1 LRFDELTSRT
11 LQYPLAKLL
20 NGRCKAKVYRVMI
33 RSISRSGFLICAL
46 GATSLLIAAG
56 RQARAEDGF
65 YEIETKYI
73 FGFTEGSGIGL
84 EGEKELSPVFESA
97 FGKRDG
103 SYAATETR
111 LEYEFTPN
119 QYIQIEL
126 GPMMSSHDIHNVTG
140 LDDRNQTEF
149 AGWFTELRYQLLDRP
164 SSPLAVTLAV
174 EPEWHRIDE
183 TSGAPVENY
192 GLETR
197 INADLEIIPDRLFLG
212 SNLLYEPETTRDQ
225 FGSWTNETTIGASAA
240 LAHRIAPAVV
250 IGGEAWYLRHYGGVG
265 FAPFTGDAVFVG
277 PNLYIQITPKMFVQ
291 AAWNVQVGG
300 HEPGVA
306 GTFDLTDFPR
316 NRARLKFAVEF

>member
-1 LRFDELTSRT
+1 M
-11 LQYPLAKLL
+11 LAVVAAD
-20 NGRCKAKVYRVMI
+20 RQVKAEEQEKTE
-33 RSISRSGFLICAL
+33 S
-46 GATSLLIAAG
+46 
-56 RQARAEDGF
+56 GF

-84 EGEKELSPVFESA
+84 EGEKELSTVFDSA

-119 QYIQIEL
+119 QYVQIEL
-126 GPMMSSHDIHNVTG
+126 GPMMSSHNIHNVTD
-140 LDDRNQTEF
+140 LDDRHQTEF
-149 AGWFTELRYQLLDRP
+149 SGWFTELRYQLLDRP
-164 SSPLAVTLAV
+164 SSPLAVTLAL

-197 INADLEIIPDRLFLG
+197 INADLELVPHRLFFG

-225 FGSWTNETTIGASAA
+225 TGSWTNEATVGASAA
-240 LAHRIAPAVV
+240 LSYRVVPAVV
-250 IGGEAWYLRHYGGVG
+250 IGGEAWYLQHYGGLG
-265 FAPFTGDAVFVG
+265 SMPFTGDAVFVG

-291 AAWNVQVGG
+291 AAWNTQVGG
-300 HEPGVA
+300 HEPGI
-306 GTFDLTDFPR
+306 GTFDLADFPR
-316 NRARLKFAVEF
+316 NWARLKFAVEF

>member
-1 LRFDELTSRT
+1 MQVRIVLIAIASILRLRF
-11 LQYPLAKLL
+11 
-20 NGRCKAKVYRVMI
+20 
-33 RSISRSGFLICAL
+33 LIFCSTA
-46 GATSLLIAAG
+46 LIALIAVD
-56 RQARAEDGF
+56 RQAKAEEQEKAANGF

-84 EGEKELSPVFESA
+84 EGEKELSPVFDSA

-103 SYAATETR
+103 SYTATETR

-126 GPMMSSHDIHNVTG
+126 GPMMSSHNIHNVTG
-140 LDDRNQTEF
+140 LDDRNQIEF
-149 AGWFTELRYQLLDRP
+149 SGWFTELRYQLLDRP

-183 TSGAPVENY
+183 TSGVPVENY
-192 GLETR
+192 GLETH
-197 INADLEIIPDRLFLG
+197 IDADLELVPDRLFFG
-212 SNLLYEPETTRDQ
+212 SDLLYEPEATRDQ
-225 FGSWTNETTIGASAA
+225 TGSWTSEATIGASAA
-240 LAHRIAPAVV
+240 LSYRVVPAVV

-265 FAPFTGDAVFVG
+265 SMPFTGDAVLVG

-291 AAWNVQVGG
+291 AAWNIQLGG
-300 HEPGVA
+300 HEPGIGA
-306 GTFDLTDFPR
+306 LDLTDFPR

>member
-1 LRFDELTSRT
+1 MGAASIVGESIFRIRF
-11 LQYPLAKLL
+11 
-20 NGRCKAKVYRVMI
+20 
-33 RSISRSGFLICAL
+33 SIFAFTVIA
-46 GATSLLIAAG
+46 ALIAAD
-56 RQARAEDGF
+56 RQARAEENF

-84 EGEKELSPVFESA
+84 EGEKEFSPEFNAA
-97 FGKRDG
+97 FGRRDG
-103 SYAATETR
+103 SYIATETR
-111 LEYEFTPN
+111 LKYEFTPN
-119 QYIQIEL
+119 QYVQIEL
-126 GPMMSSHDIHNVTG
+126 GPMVSSHSIRNVTG

-164 SSPLAVTLAV
+164 ASPLAVTLAV

-192 GLETR
+192 ALETR
-197 INADLEIIPDRLFLG
+197 INADLEIVPDRLFLG

-225 FGSWTNETTIGASAA
+225 FGTRTNETTIGASLA
-240 LAHRIAPAVV
+240 LSYRVVPAVV
-250 IGGEAWYLRHYGGVG
+250 IGAEAWYLQHYGGVG
-265 FAPFTGDAVFVG
+265 FAPFTGDAVYVG

-300 HEPGVA
+300 HEPGVGA
-306 GTFDLTDFPR
+306 LDLTDFPR